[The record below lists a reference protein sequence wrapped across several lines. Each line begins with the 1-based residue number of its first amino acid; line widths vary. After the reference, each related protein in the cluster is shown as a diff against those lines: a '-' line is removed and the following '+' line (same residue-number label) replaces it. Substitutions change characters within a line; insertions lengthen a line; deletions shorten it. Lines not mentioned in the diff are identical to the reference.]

1 MPPKVETYKE
11 MRARLSA
18 MSVDELI
25 DALCEANEVIAIYE
39 EFTE

>member
-1 MPPKVETYKE
+1 MSQVETYKE

-25 DALCEANEVIAIYE
+25 DALCEANELIAMYK
-39 EFTE
+39 EFTK

>member
-1 MPPKVETYKE
+1 METYKE

-25 DALCEANEVIAIYE
+25 DALCEANELLALYA
-39 EFTE
+39 EFTS